1 MRKSTILLVP
11 VLVAMLLFTA
21 CAEQEEMPL
30 NSDNMT
36 TPTVGLIEEEKP
48 TLSPTPTNVPSPT
61 QTKVPS
67 PTPTATPV
75 PAAHTIYDG
84 TTVELKNA
92 KVGDVVLFG
101 SYEQDNIASNGVE
114 AIPWYVL
121 DKDGDKLLL
130 LSVYL
135 LDAVPYHEKYTSITW
150 KDCTLRQWMNDEF
163 YNRAFTKSEKK
174 YIQTSYLENKDNP
187 KYGTEGGNDTEDK
200 VFALSIEEAEQYFGI
215 PSEWGNSWATASLEL
230 SAAKVTAY
238 AVAQEMWVVSSYESA
253 AGNGDWWLR
262 SPGSSNNSAA
272 SVDLDGEVYVYG
284 DRVDIVNNATR
295 PVLWLE
301 LNP

>member
-130 LSVYL
+130 MSVYL
-135 LDAVPYHEKYTSITW
+135 LDHVPYQEDYEAIAW
-150 KDCTLRQWMNDEF
+150 EGCTLRQWMNDEF

-174 YIQTSYLENKDNP
+174 YIQTSNLENADNP
-187 KYGTEGGNDTEDK
+187 YYGTAGGSNTEDK
-200 VFALSIEEAEQYFGI
+200 VFALSLEEAEQFFGVAEDYGFYWRSSS
-215 PSEWGNSWATASLEL
+215 PTL
-230 SAAKVTAY
+230 SAAKVTEY
-238 AVAQEMWVVSSYESA
+238 AEACGVWVYDN
-253 AGNGDWWLR
+253 GNGCWWLR
-262 SPGSSNNSAA
+262 SPGGNLEKAA
-272 SVDLDGEVYVYG
+272 YVGYERGFVDVGG
-284 DRVDIVNNATR
+284 DNVGYRSTTAR
-295 PVLWLE
+295 PALWLN
-301 LNP
+301 LKP